1 MRHGPSI
8 AFLIVSFA
16 LLPLARA
23 DGPEA
28 AKPGTTGVS
37 FEPGPPPLTDVLA
50 KAKAQKK
57 SVFVDFS
64 ADG

>member
-1 MRHGPSI
+1 MRHGLSV
-8 AFLIVSFA
+8 AFLIAAFA
-16 LLPLARA
+16 LPHVARA

-28 AKPGTTGVS
+28 AAPAGGVA
-37 FEPGPPPLTDVLA
+37 FEPGPPPLADVLA